1 MPNLKMLWLP
11 AEGTLLALSLE
22 RILRQS
28 PRGELLK
35 VSCSCEFQPSQRQ
48 IAVLPRLDME
58 LCRRLRAGE
67 GRPKVLAAALDER
80 EARLALDADVD
91 GVVDLDHAID
101 ELPEAVEALA
111 SDRRWLS
118 PSFACRMGVRIQS
131 TGR

>member
-11 AEGTLLALSLE
+11 AEGTLLSLSFE

-35 VSCSCEFQPSQRQ
+35 VSCSCEFQPSHRQ

-80 EARLALDADVD
+80 EARQALDAGVD
-91 GVVDLDHAID
+91 GVVDIDVAFD
-101 ELPEAVEALA
+101 ELPRAVEALA
-111 SDRRWLS
+111 LDGRWLS
-118 PSFACRMGVRIQS
+118 PSLACRLGVDLQPA
-131 TGR
+131 GC